1 MKKIIFLFF
10 LIFSLAGENKLK
22 AIENK
27 ILIKINNNIITSVDI
42 FNEVNYLAFSNKN
55 FGDLDSFKSY
65 EIAKNSIIRQKI
77 QEIELLKNFKE
88 LKIDEKYYQ
97 NLIKNYYDNLG
108 LNSYDEFLKYVKKN
122 NVDINIIKQ
131 KITIEV
137 LWNKLIYK
145 KFSSNIRIDKEQIK
159 RNLTKSEK
167 VNEYLLSEIFFY
179 SEKKEDLKI
188 KLEEIKKTIQIEG
201 FSKAALEH
209 SVSDTAKNN
218 GELGW
223 IKENFISN
231 QIKKELTKTKLG
243 DYTNPIKV
251 PGGFLLIKI
260 NDIREFEKE
269 IDLEKEINLIVR
281 KKTNDQLN
289 QFSNIYFNKIKKNIK
304 INEI

>member
-1 MKKIIFLFF
+1 MKKTIFLFF
-10 LIFSLAGENKLK
+10 LIFSLAGESKLK

-27 ILIKINNNIITSVDI
+27 ILIKINNNIVTSVDI
-42 FNEVNYLAFSNKN
+42 LNEVNYLAFSNKN
-55 FGDLDSFKSY
+55 FRDLDNFKSY
-65 EIAKNSIIRQKI
+65 EIAKNSIIKQKI

-88 LKIDEKYYQ
+88 LKIDEKYYE
-97 NLIKNYYDNLG
+97 NLIQNYYDKLG
-108 LNSYDEFLKYVKKN
+108 FNSYDDFSKYAKKN

-131 KITIEV
+131 KITIEI
-137 LWNKLIYK
+137 LWNQLIYK

-159 RNLTKSEK
+159 RDLSINEK
-167 VNEYLLSEIFFY
+167 IKEYLLSEIFFY
-179 SEKKEDLKI
+179 SEKKENFKK
-188 KLEEIKKTIQIEG
+188 KLEEIKKTIKVKG

-209 SVSDTAKNN
+209 SASDSSKNN

-260 NDIREFEKE
+260 NDIRELEKE